1 MGICILIKKI
11 GESGKKIQTEEEKK
25 AMTQEERMSCL
36 IAALIEEDE
45 RYQGLTIP
53 GGYEDKKHLLRGLMN
68 VRPPRPV
75 DPEVLTLQDEFL
87 QEELK
92 HKGVVGLE
100 DLKPVEPQIYLW
112 KGDITRLKVGAIVNA
127 ANDQMLGC
135 FVPRHHCID
144 NAIHTFAGMQLRQ
157 DCAKL
162 MAEQNGPEP
171 TGQAKM
177 TKAYN
182 LPCQYVLH
190 TVGPIVYHHVT
201 KRDRELLASCYRS
214 CLEVADAHHLE
225 SIAFCCISTGVF
237 HFPNDLAAKIAV
249 DTVKQYLKETGSR
262 IEVVFNVFKELD
274 EQIYQSILGS
284 GQNSH

>member
-1 MGICILIKKI
+1 MIKKI

-92 HKGVVGLE
+92 HKGVVELE
-100 DLKPVEPQIYLW
+100 NLKPVEPQIYLW

-135 FVPRHHCID
+135 FVPGHHCID

-214 CLEVADAHHLE
+214 CLEVADAHHLK